1 MTITEFH
8 AWLDGFS
15 EAVGDAPTPDQW
27 AKVLAKLRTVQAL
40 SVPQQTPLAPRPL
53 SPSWPNLFVT
63 CGRGQQQAS
72 TVDEGT
78 RVVSTGHAVSG

>member
-15 EAVGDAPTPDQW
+15 EAIGDAPTPDQW
-27 AKVLAKLRTVQAL
+27 AKVLAKLRTVRGFEMPQAPI
-40 SVPQQTPLAPRPL
+40 VPRPAY
-53 SPSWPNLFVT
+53 PSWTGPIVT
-63 CGRGQQQAS
+63 SGQSGQAN

-78 RVVSTGHAVSG
+78 RVVGLGHAISG